1 MDTFLDTCTAR
12 CLRPT
17 FLVVPLALHLLDD
30 AEVEHGVPG
39 GRAAAQRGQEVAH
52 HGLVPRLARARQ
64 PGQVLQDQLLPV
76 LRETLGN
83 KRFLIN
89 IIFFFVRNKSKAIF
103 SIFIF
108 G

>member
-1 MDTFLDTCTAR
+1 MDTFFGTCTAR

-76 LRETLGN
+76 LRETLRD
-83 KRFLIN
+83 KWFLIKN
-89 IIFFFVRNKSKAIF
+89 IFFVINKSKAIF

>member
-1 MDTFLDTCTAR
+1 MDTFLDPCTAR
-12 CLRPT
+12 CLLPT
-17 FLVVPLALHLLDD
+17 FLVVPLSLHLLDD

-76 LRETLGN
+76 LRETLRD
-83 KRFLIN
+83 KWFLMDN
-89 IIFFFVRNKSKAIF
+89 IFC
-103 SIFIF
+103 
-108 G
+108 